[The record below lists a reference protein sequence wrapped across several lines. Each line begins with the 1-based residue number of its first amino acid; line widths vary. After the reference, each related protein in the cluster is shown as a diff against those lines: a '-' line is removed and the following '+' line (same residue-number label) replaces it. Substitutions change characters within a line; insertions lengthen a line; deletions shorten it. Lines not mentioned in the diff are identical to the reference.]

1 MSLTP
6 PQIRAAELLAK
17 GHAQQEV
24 GDIVGVSRRTI
35 VRWLKQED
43 FRNLSF
49 GLLGR
54 VTQSPQ
60 QVPQRSPENRRQTN
74 DLTPQ
79 DLVCDA
85 LEAVKDILQDPDS
98 RNCDRL
104 KAASLIGE
112 WAGLGVRGKMA
123 EMEALKILIEAGWI
137 SDNTLDTLVANW
149 QILSVEMKKV
159 LRGNDA
165 FK

>member
-17 GHAQQEV
+17 GHSQQEV
-24 GDIVGVSRRTI
+24 GDAVGVNRRTI

-54 VTQSPQ
+54 AAQLPK
-60 QVPQRSPENRRQTN
+60 RSPESRKQSN

-85 LEAVKDILQDPDS
+85 LEAVRDILQDSDS

-104 KAASLIGE
+104 KAASLVGE
-112 WAGLGVRGKMA
+112 WSGLGVRGRMA

-137 SDNTLDTLVANW
+137 HDNALNTLIENW
-149 QILSVEMKKV
+149 QILSSEMKNV
-159 LRGNDA
+159 LRGNDT